1 MLDPEYKT
9 LAVFAI
15 YQPKGLSLLI
25 KRTISYLFNH
35 KIKIII
41 IAPHPIN
48 KKDIQF
54 LIKNEC
60 ILLKRLNFGRDFG
73 GYKYGILYLLA
84 NPDLLKPFTKILLL
98 NDGIVFPVKEY
109 SNTLENLLKYPHNV
123 VGLAENYEYRWHI
136 GSYFILFNKN
146 FLLSQPLQIFWKSYK
161 PYSSRLHTIKKGE
174 ILLGQTISKL
184 TDSYKIVYSGNALL
198 TAIKNSSP
206 SQLIQLLP
214 NDFLIKNSLLPNIFY
229 LKKYINYNILGKHIE
244 TQSLPHIFSLI
255 LIEYLDCFF
264 IKRDICYRGL
274 YSISYV
280 IHYLN
285 SISKNKDLI
294 EEFNIDLKNKG
305 STSSMPFFKKILC
318 IAGVI

>member
-1 MLDPEYKT
+1 
-9 LAVFAI
+9 
-15 YQPKGLSLLI
+15 
-25 KRTISYLFNH
+25 
-35 KIKIII
+35 
-41 IAPHPIN
+41 
-48 KKDIQF
+48 
-54 LIKNEC
+54 
-60 ILLKRLNFGRDFG
+60 
-73 GYKYGILYLLA
+73 
-84 NPDLLKPFTKILLL
+84 
-98 NDGIVFPVKEY
+98 
-109 SNTLENLLKYPHNV
+109 
-123 VGLAENYEYRWHI
+123 
-136 GSYFILFNKN
+136 
-146 FLLSQPLQIFWKSYK
+146 
-161 PYSSRLHTIKKGE
+161 
-174 ILLGQTISKL
+174 
-184 TDSYKIVYSGNALL
+184 KIVYSGNALL